1 MKLKLPANVN
11 YKSIFLLTIP
21 LALSFFTHLWNP
33 LGFPTMA
40 TDEGVY
46 IRRAL
51 HILEGLGPQESI
63 SYYDHPYF
71 GPIFLATLFKIIG
84 YPNSLNPSSDLH
96 SVEMLFLIPKL
107 IMGLLAVADT
117 FLVYKISERRYNRT
131 VAFIASV
138 LFAVM
143 PITWLLRK
151 VFLDSILLPFL
162 LTSVLFAVSANSKL
176 TCDTSGKNNK
186 KNILIL
192 FSGVFLGLAIFTKIP
207 AFTMIPLIGYLVYG
221 SSNKNLKTLALWFIP
236 VILIPLIWPA
246 YAAHVGDFD
255 KWIVGI
261 SHQASEREG
270 HLLTNTINLFL
281 KVDPVLLVL
290 GTASIVFVTAIKRD
304 LLPLLWV
311 APLLLLFYFTHYSSL
326 FHFIPLI
333 PSFCIATAVL
343 IVEISNKISKKN
355 IVADTHLKNKFKLL
369 YSKLPYIVVSGV
381 CIFGF
386 ISTTMLIT
394 ADIASFQYKAT
405 AFVAN
410 YIRNNDHTND
420 KNTNNSTDVTIITSP
435 IYLWVFSYVFH
446 IDNAFR
452 YRDDPHIL
460 ALTPDMV
467 QNENLIMMMDEDF
480 ENYIDLEK
488 NLRHIRPTTVPS
500 TAAKVIDNDVS
511 TRWISQSLG
520 SWIVGDLSTEKV
532 ICKIDV
538 VWYKGNER
546 SYNFVIEA
554 SSDGKTFTKVLSGK
568 SSGTTLLPETYNF
581 KNITAKQVKI
591 TVNGNTVN
599 SYASIREINFYGYS
613 PEKKIQTSCENLPIV
628 NVKAGY
634 DASTPTY
641 ENLSK
646 KTKQMLMLYNATQTV
661 ATFNGT
667 ADTYNKNQY
676 PYTSMGYLKGGSNVD
691 VRVNN

>member
-1 MKLKLPANVN
+1 MKLKLPAHVN
-11 YKSIFLLTIP
+11 YKSIFILTIP

-33 LGFPTMA
+33 LGFPTMV

-46 IRRAL
+46 VRRAL

-71 GPIFLATLFKIIG
+71 GPIFLATFFKIIG

-96 SVEMLFLIPKL
+96 SIEMLYLMPKL
-107 IMGLLAVADT
+107 FMGLLAVLDT

-176 TCDTSGKNNK
+176 TYDTNGKNNK

-192 FSGVFLGLAIFTKIP
+192 LSGVFLGLAIFTKIP
-207 AFTMIPLIGYLVYG
+207 AFTMMPLIGYLVYG
-221 SSNKNLKTLALWFIP
+221 NSNKNLKTLGLWFIP
-236 VILIPLIWPA
+236 VILVPLIWPA
-246 YAAHVGDFD
+246 YAAYVGDFD
-255 KWIVGI
+255 KWMVGV

-270 HLLTNTINLFL
+270 HLLDNTINLFL
-281 KVDPVLLVL
+281 RVDPVLLVL

-304 LLPLLWV
+304 FLPLLWV

-343 IVEISNKISKKN
+343 LVELSNKISKMN
-355 IVADTHLKNKFKLL
+355 IVAETHIKYLFRLL
-369 YSKLPYIVVSGV
+369 YSKLPFIVGAGV
-381 CIFGF
+381 CVFGF
-386 ISTTMLIT
+386 VSTTLLIT
-394 ADIASFQYKAT
+394 TNIASFQYKAA
-405 AFVAN
+405 AFVSN
-410 YIRNNDHTND
+410 YVLNNDHTNN
-420 KNTNNSTDVTIITSP
+420 KNTNNSTDVRIITSP
-435 IYLWVFSYVFH
+435 IYLWLFSYVFH
-446 IDNAFR
+446 IDGAFR
-452 YRDDPHIL
+452 YRDDPQIF
-460 ALTPDMV
+460 ALTPDVV
-467 QNENLIMMMDEDF
+467 QNEKLIMMMDEDF
-480 ENYIDLEK
+480 DNYIDLEK
-488 NLRHIRPTTVPS
+488 NLRLIRSTTVPS
-500 TAAKVIDNDVS
+500 SAANVIDNDVS
-511 TRWISQSLG
+511 TRWTSRNAG
-520 SWIVGDLSTEKV
+520 SWIEGDLSTEKAL
-532 ICKIDV
+532 CKIDV
-538 VWYKGNER
+538 IWYKGNER
-546 SYNFVIEA
+546 SYNFVMEA

-568 SSGTTLLPETYNF
+568 SNGTTLLPEKYNF

-613 PEKKIQTSCENLPIV
+613 PEKKIQSSCENLPIV
-628 NVKAGY
+628 NVKAG
-634 DASTPTY
+634 DNPSTPTY
-641 ENLSK
+641 EKLSK

-667 ADTYNKNQY
+667 ADNYNNDQY
-676 PYTSMGYLKGGSNVD
+676 PYTSMGYSKGGSKVD
-691 VRVNN
+691 VRVNK